1 LCFAKKLDNMNR
13 STMKEL
19 VERLVESWNAHDP
32 DAVAQCYAPDAVS
45 RDITLSG
52 SEPLRGRDAI
62 RNAAAMYMGAFPD
75 IRFDIR
81 RVACDR
87 DLICEEWRATGTHE
101 GDLMGLEPTGRK
113 GSTLGCNVI
122 QVGADGLIHSETT
135 YWDAAGLY
143 RQLGALRELARVAE

>member
-1 LCFAKKLDNMNR
+1 MR
-13 STMKEL
+13 EL
-19 VERLVESWNAHDP
+19 VERLVESWNAHDR
-32 DAVAQCYAPDAVS
+32 DAVAKCYAPDAVS

-52 SEPLRGRDAI
+52 EPLRGRDAI
-62 RNAAAMYMGAFPD
+62 RNAAGMYMGAFPD
-75 IRFDIR
+75 LRFDIR
-81 RVACDR
+81 RVACDG

-101 GDLMGLEPTGRK
+101 GNLMGLEATGRK

-122 QVGADGLIHSETT
+122 QVGDDGLIHSETT